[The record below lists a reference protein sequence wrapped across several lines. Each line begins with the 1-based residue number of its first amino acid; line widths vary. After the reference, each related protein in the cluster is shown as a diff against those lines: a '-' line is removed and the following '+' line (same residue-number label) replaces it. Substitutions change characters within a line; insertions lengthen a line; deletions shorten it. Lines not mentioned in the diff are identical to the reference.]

1 MRQRLAALVF
11 INENYRQFGRQ
22 FTSLLAVSCGQKSD
36 KFLQII
42 QINFYK
48 NDLFLF
54 EKICK
59 ISRVATYYLFK
70 N

>member
-22 FTSLLAVSCGQKSD
+22 FWQCPYGQKSN

-48 NDLFLF
+48 
-54 EKICK
+54 K
-59 ISRVATYYLFK
+59 
-70 N
+70 